1 MESHRK
7 DAQIKCYVASNVSS
21 NSETFQLLLNISVLS
36 CYSHF
41 DIIIKDYYLCINIT
55 IKIISLKYTLQNCY
69 LKKKQQFFLFL
80 Y

>member
-1 MESHRK
+1 MESYRK
-7 DAQIKCYVASNVSS
+7 DAQIKCYVAS

-36 CYSHF
+36 CYSNF
-41 DIIIKDYYLCINIT
+41 NIIIKDYYLCINIT

-69 LKKKQQFFLFL
+69 LRKKQQFFLFL